1 MHSIRGLNMKPERN
15 PILWKYYDYFSNT
28 ILTASCLNTSILPW
42 TPSLYHFVL
51 FRDKLR
57 VVASRFPRVQAQM
70 HWRWSKSGGGA
81 MVEALAQSGAH
92 LFADRLVTRKRVAI
106 PATSASLLS
115 LVWSSCSSIVSV
127 LRNFPAN
134 PIQIVLSTRH
144 HVKVWNKWLRTYR
157 CILKVIK

>member
-1 MHSIRGLNMKPERN
+1 MQLHSIRGLNMKPERN
-15 PILWKYYDYFSNT
+15 PILWKYYNYSSNT
-28 ILTASCLNTSILPW
+28 ILTTSCLNTSILPW

-92 LFADRLVTRKRVAI
+92 LFADRLVTRKHVAI
-106 PATSASLLS
+106 PATSASLLP
-115 LVWSSCSSIVSV
+115 LVRSRALPLYRYFVI
-127 LRNFPAN
+127 FPRIPFKSYWALD
-134 PIQIVLSTRH
+134 ITWKCGISDFVHIGAS
-144 HVKVWNKWLRTYR
+144 
-157 CILKVIK
+157 